1 MKKKVG
7 LVFLALVLCLSI
19 VGCSGTET
27 ISIGAIPQDPSVE
40 FYTRMVE
47 GYQDGAK
54 EMGVEL
60 MSSIPITTW
69 KRKPA
74 SPKRSS
80 AREARA

>member
-1 MKKKVG
+1 M
-7 LVFLALVLCLSI
+7 VFLALVLCLSI

-60 MSSIPITTW
+60 DVQYSNNNVEEETRLTEAFISQ
-69 KRKPA
+69 
-74 SPKRSS
+74 
-80 AREARA
+80 EARA